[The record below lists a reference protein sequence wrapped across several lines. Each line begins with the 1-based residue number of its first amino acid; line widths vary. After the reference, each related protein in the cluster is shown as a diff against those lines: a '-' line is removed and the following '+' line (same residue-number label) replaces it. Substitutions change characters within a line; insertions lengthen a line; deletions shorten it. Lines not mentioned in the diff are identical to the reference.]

1 MGFGRDPL
9 GFQVMK
15 QGCRGLRVHL
25 DTGGVPSQEAAA
37 GVAAGSST
45 APEEN
50 PLAFLSKS
58 CFQSQLET

>member
-25 DTGGVPSQEAAA
+25 DTGGSHPRRQ
-37 GVAAGSST
+37 
-45 APEEN
+45 
-50 PLAFLSKS
+50 
-58 CFQSQLET
+58 QLVWLQAQARPQRKTR